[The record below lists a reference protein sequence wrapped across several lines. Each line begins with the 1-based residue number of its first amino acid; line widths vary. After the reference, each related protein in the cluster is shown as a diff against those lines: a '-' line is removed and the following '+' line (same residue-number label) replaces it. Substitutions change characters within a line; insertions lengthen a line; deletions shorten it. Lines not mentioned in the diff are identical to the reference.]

1 VFTSVTSD
9 PIKVPEG
16 RINRF
21 ILDRFSFEKGL
32 AVGGTLFAIGALYA
46 IYLTYNWYSS
56 GFTAVPHINQSI
68 AAFTGIFTGIQTVF
82 YSMFLSIILGEDQTG

>member
-9 PIKVPEG
+9 PIKDPGG

-21 ILDRFSFEKGL
+21 ILDRFSFEKAL
-32 AVGGTLFAIGALYA
+32 AVGGSLFTTGVFYA

-56 GFTAVPHINQSI
+56 GFTTVPHIDQSI

-82 YSMFLSIILGEDQTG
+82 YSIFLTTILEQS